1 MHVQHIGQHSA
12 RRTPDPARNL
22 ACVACALIFRWL
34 DAETMLVC
42 RRSST
47 MKCMRCGL
55 VVGPFRRDA
64 REREYAGGHPRARG
78 ARAEPVARICDVIP
92 LTAED
97 DFHVTT
103 ATIMTGNALLV
114 DSRTTDLEYDRTPA
128 HVARGAMDHFQITLC
143 VEGEMQFSSG
153 RRDVTLRPGDITLI
167 DMAQPNRTVLRG
179 GGDRTRL
186 MAIVLQRAMLAPRL
200 AHPDAAT
207 ATLLPSDHPHARLL
221 ASHYAALGQ
230 SPEPEAGCAEAT
242 IEAIA
247 DIVAAAAGGTA
258 DITAGVERAE
268 RHLYLTMIKRH
279 IADNI
284 ETDSLT
290 VEAICHRFQ
299 ISRATLYRLFEA
311 DGGLAHYVREQ
322 RLNLAFRRLISP
334 AERGDRLIDLAVG
347 MRFSS
352 DSTFI
357 RAFRRKFGLTPGD
370 LRELADTWLR
380 ETGAV
385 PAIDTV
391 LHQLARR
398 RTPQL

>member
-1 MHVQHIGQHSA
+1 M
-12 RRTPDPARNL
+12 N
-22 ACVACALIFRWL
+22 
-34 DAETMLVC
+34 ETMPADIPGRGV
-42 RRSST
+42 
-47 MKCMRCGL
+47 
-55 VVGPFRRDA
+55 DA
-64 REREYAGGHPRARG
+64 LRQLRAMT
-78 ARAEPVARICDVIP
+78 ADICDVVP

-103 ATIMTGNALLV
+103 VTMMTRNALLV
-114 DSRTTDLEYDRTPA
+114 DTRATDQEYDRTPA

-153 RRDVTLRPGDITLI
+153 RREVTLGPGDIVLI
-167 DMAQPNRTVLRG
+167 DMAQPNRTVLRASG
-179 GGDRTRL
+179 SRTRL
-186 MAIVLQRAMLAPRL
+186 TAIILQRAMLAPRL
-200 AHPDAAT
+200 AHPDSAT
-207 ATLLPSDHPHARLL
+207 ATLLPSNHPHARLL
-221 ASHYAALGQ
+221 SNHYAALALP
-230 SPEPEAGCAEAT
+230 PEPEAGSSDAT

-258 DITAGVERAE
+258 DIAAGVERAE
-268 RHLYLTMIKRH
+268 RHLYLALIKRR
-279 IADNI
+279 IADNL
-284 ETDSLT
+284 ETDALT
-290 VEAICHRFQ
+290 VAAICHHFQ

-334 AERGDRLIDLAVG
+334 AAQDDRMIDLAIG

-357 RAFRRKFGLTPGD
+357 RAFRRKFGLTPGE
-370 LRELADTWLR
+370 LREQADTWLR

-398 RTPQL
+398 RTSQP